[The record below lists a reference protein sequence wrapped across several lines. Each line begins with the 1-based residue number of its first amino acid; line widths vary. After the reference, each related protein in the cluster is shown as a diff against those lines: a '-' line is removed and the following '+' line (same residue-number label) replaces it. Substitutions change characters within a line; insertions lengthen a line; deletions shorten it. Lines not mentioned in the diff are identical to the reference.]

1 MGWETTIEV
10 EDLTKMVT
18 DSDLAVV
25 VRFGPQDRYVEVF
38 KNGVVRLV
46 SPAGTVS
53 AQFKELEK
61 RDLLRQGYIQTLLA
75 SGVRGKELGQALQAI
90 ARVDRRLAE
99 EIDSHAGIADLEH
112 RTEAHL
118 RAWAEA
124 RALDYESLSEEEF
137 MGLVQRGVEE
147 VRRTK

>member
-75 SGVRGKELGQALQAI
+75 
-90 ARVDRRLAE
+90 RR
-99 EIDSHAGIADLEH
+99 
-112 RTEAHL
+112 
-118 RAWAEA
+118 
-124 RALDYESLSEEEF
+124 
-137 MGLVQRGVEE
+137 
-147 VRRTK
+147 